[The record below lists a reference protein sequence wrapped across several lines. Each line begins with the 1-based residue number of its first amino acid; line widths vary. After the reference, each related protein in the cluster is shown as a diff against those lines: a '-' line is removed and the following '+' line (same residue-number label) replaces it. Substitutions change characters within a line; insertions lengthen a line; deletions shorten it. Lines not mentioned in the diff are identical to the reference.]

1 MSEIVPKTF
10 AVTLIEK
17 EQRFLVWDYV
27 HEFFVLVTYC
37 TVSRVQRV
45 VVREIS
51 NAQLARPWARQCD
64 ASQPLKRDSEFL
76 VRLVRRDLLR

>member
-37 TVSRVQRV
+37 TVSRV
-45 VVREIS
+45 
-51 NAQLARPWARQCD
+51 
-64 ASQPLKRDSEFL
+64 
-76 VRLVRRDLLR
+76 